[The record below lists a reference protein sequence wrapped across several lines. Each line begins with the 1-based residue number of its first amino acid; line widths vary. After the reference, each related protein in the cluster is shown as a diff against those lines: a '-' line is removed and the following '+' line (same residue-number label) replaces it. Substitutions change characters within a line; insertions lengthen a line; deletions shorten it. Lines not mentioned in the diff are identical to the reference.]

1 MIKVLLIGAGGFL
14 GVISRYGAGMAFTKI
29 LPGDFPAGTM
39 IINFLGSLLIG
50 FFYEISLRPSMLHE
64 NIVAAIMVGVLG
76 GFTTFSTFSLETVN
90 LLENG
95 RIWLGICNML
105 LSVAV
110 CVLAVFIGKALAR
123 GVAA

>member
-1 MIKVLLIGAGGFL
+1 
-14 GVISRYGAGMAFTKI
+14 
-29 LPGDFPAGTM
+29 
-39 IINFLGSLLIG
+39 
-50 FFYEISLRPSMLHE
+50 MLHE

-110 CVLAVFIGKALAR
+110 CVFAVLIGKALAR
-123 GVAA
+123 GL